1 MSILDEIPVD
11 GTLLDDL
18 TPPYRTNKERG
29 AAQKEVFEKV
39 GPKLREILGMF
50 EINTK
55 YRIAHFLA
63 QCAVETMDFTS
74 LTEWDDGSAYE
85 GKEDLGN
92 KEKGD
97 GPKFRGR
104 GLIHLTGRWN
114 YNYVNDIIHKKR
126 YTDKFPGISK
136 IDIVKNPEKVADI
149 SWCLIISAIFW
160 DFKNINITADV
171 NDVDKVTFLV
181 NGGYNRL
188 EERREYT
195 KLSFILIEKRIK
207 DAAITTKLAIPRLV
221 FPLAGWRALRQSVRW
236 VEHRAGS
243 NDLPVEH
250 HAAGNDLHA
259 ARFRAC
265 RHDAGTCPGFLVCG
279 KHSLGQVDVP
289 QPEPLNA
296 RRKFIAEELPTAN
309 ARRAAP
315 WENVTDA

>member
-126 YTDKFPGISK
+126 YTDKFPEISK

-171 NDVDKVTFLV
+171 NDVDKVTLLV
-181 NGGYNRL
+181 NGGYNGL

-195 KLSFILIEKRIK
+195 KFAFILIEKRIK

-221 FPLAGWRALRQSVRW
+221 FPLAGGRCVSPFGGLSIA
-236 VEHRAGS
+236 
-243 NDLPVEH
+243 P
-250 HAAGNDLHA
+250 AATTYLLSITPPAMTSMQPGFA
-259 ARFRAC
+259 P
-265 RHDAGTCPGFLVCG
+265 AGTT
-279 KHSLGQVDVP
+279 
-289 QPEPLNA
+289 PE
-296 RRKFIAEELPTAN
+296 RVRGSSFVESI
-309 ARRAAP
+309 P
-315 WENVTDA
+315 WAKSMFPNRSR